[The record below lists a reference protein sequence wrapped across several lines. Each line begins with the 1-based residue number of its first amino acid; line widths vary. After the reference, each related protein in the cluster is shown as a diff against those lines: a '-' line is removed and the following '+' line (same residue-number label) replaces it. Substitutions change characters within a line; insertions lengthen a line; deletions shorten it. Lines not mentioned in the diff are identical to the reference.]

1 MSGNQSIIGF
11 WCQRCH
17 RRLIRWFLPM
27 ILGLLM
33 STGMP
38 LMMAQMP
45 IHSLSQTPQPTTTS
59 SLLQQG
65 LERYQMGRFA
75 DAIAL
80 WQQANA
86 YFVSQRDELSQALT
100 WRYLSLAY
108 QDLGQWQLAETAIAT
123 SLKLLQN
130 LPLSTRTPDYF
141 EVLAK
146 TLNTQGRLQWEQ
158 GQLTTALSTWRSA
171 TLNYQKAG
179 HTEGILSSLI
189 NQAKVLQALGLN
201 IQAQDTLQAVYQTL
215 NQQPANDLKAI
226 GLRDLGRALRKV
238 GALDESVR
246 RLQESL
252 AIATQPATRSATLL
266 ELGNTESALA
276 EGSQAINKEPQA
288 QSHFQAAL
296 TYYQQAAQLQ
306 APPLLFLQA
315 QLNQFSLLVDT
326 QQWTKAKQLWQ
337 TLKPLVAEL
346 SPGRTAIYAQLNFA
360 RSLMQMAGKQSNPP
374 DQSIAPLLVKAAQ
387 QAQTLND
394 PATESY
400 ALGQLGELYEW
411 NQQWSEARALTQ
423 QALLRLEGLDA
434 PEIRYRWEWQL
445 GRLLKQQNDF
455 EGAIA
460 SYQRAIQSLESV
472 RNDLLLVDSEI
483 QFSFRDQ
490 VEPIYRELVDLLLKP
505 ESTAEVSQTNLKQV
519 VNYVDALQLAELENF
534 LRCDLSQTVG
544 LLNQAADSVSAN
556 AAFIYPILLS
566 DRIEVIY
573 RLPGQ
578 PLKHHSQLIS
588 RTDAERTLGEL
599 RRAILRGNA
608 GDVIARST
616 QVYQW
621 LISPLEADLNRNSN
635 IKTLVFVLDG
645 ELRNVPMAVL
655 YDAKTNQYLIE
666 KPYGLALL
674 PSSQLFDLRLEP
686 NRAQV
691 LGAGISEALQVGDR
705 RFAALNVSEELA
717 QIQQSIAGEI
727 LLNSQFTRSQLQ
739 QKLNSA
745 NFSVVH
751 LATHGNFSSNPDE
764 TYILVHG
771 SNPNE
776 GELLKANEF
785 DRLLRG
791 RQDATETAIDLLI
804 LSACQTAEG
813 DRRATLGL
821 AGLAVRAGAR
831 STLATLW
838 QVSDASTVELMQD
851 FYKALGQP
859 GTTKAEALRHAQI
872 QLLQN
877 PQYQTPYYWASYVLV
892 GNWR

>member
-1 MSGNQSIIGF
+1 MSGQRSTAWFWNSQSKRQTLK
-11 WCQRCH
+11 WV
-17 RRLIRWFLPM
+17 LSLL
-27 ILGLLM
+27 LGLLI

-38 LMMAQMP
+38 LVMAQTP
-45 IHSLSQTPQPTTTS
+45 ERPLPQTAQPVAAT

-65 LERYQMGRFA
+65 LNLYQTGRFA

-86 YFVSQRDELSQALT
+86 QFVSQGDELSQALT

-108 QDLGQWQLAETAIAT
+108 QDLGQWQPAETAIAT
-123 SLKLLQN
+123 SLKLLQD
-130 LPLSTRTPDYF
+130 LPPSTRTPVYF

-146 TLNTQGRLQWEQ
+146 ALNTQGRLQWEQ

-189 NQAKVLQALGLN
+189 NQAKALQALGLN

-215 NQQPANDLKAI
+215 NRQPTNDLKAI

-252 AIATQPATRSATLL
+252 AVAAQPTIRSATLL

-276 EGSQAINKEPQA
+276 GSNLAIDKKPQA

-296 TYYQQAAQLQ
+296 SAYQQAAQLQ
-306 APPLLFLQA
+306 ATPLLTMQA
-315 QLNQFSLLVDT
+315 QLNQFSLLNDT
-326 QQWTKAKQLWQ
+326 QQWNKAKHLGQ
-337 TLKPLVAEL
+337 TLQPLVAEL
-346 SPGRTAIYAQLNFA
+346 PPSRAAIYAQLNFA
-360 RSLMQMAGKQSNPP
+360 RSLMQMASKQNHPP
-374 DQSIAPLLVKAAQ
+374 DRTIAPLLVRAIQ

-400 ALGQLGELYEW
+400 ALGQLGELYES
-411 NQQWSEARALTQ
+411 NQQWSEAKTLTQ
-423 QALLRLEGLDA
+423 RALLRLEGLDA

-455 EGAIA
+455 EGAMA
-460 SYQRAIQSLESV
+460 TYQQAIHSLESV

-505 ESTAEVSQTNLKQV
+505 ESAAAGSQANLKQV
-519 VNYVDALQLAELENF
+519 VNYIDALQLAELENF
-534 LRCDLSQTVG
+534 LRCDLSQTGG
-544 LLNQAADSVSAN
+544 LLTQTTDPVSAN
-556 AAFIYPILLS
+556 AAFIYPILLN
-566 DRIEVIY
+566 DRLEVIY

-578 PLKHHSQLIS
+578 PLKHHTQLIS
-588 RTDAERTLGEL
+588 RTNAERIVREL

-621 LISPLEADLNRNSN
+621 LLDPLEADLNRNGK

-674 PSSQLFDLRLEP
+674 PSSQLFDLGVEP

-717 QIQQSIAGEI
+717 QIQQSGSGEI

-745 NFSVVH
+745 NFSVIH

-771 SNPNE
+771 AKTNE

-791 RQDATETAIDLLI
+791 RQNATENAIDLLI

-859 GTTKAEALRHAQI
+859 GITKAEALRHAQI

-877 PQYQTPYYWASYVLV
+877 PQYQTPYYWASYILV